1 MNIFFTSDHHF
12 YHNNII
18 EYCNRPFSS
27 VTEMN
32 AEMISR
38 WNNTVKQSD
47 IVYHLGDFSLGS
59 KEHVKEI
66 LDSLNGRIFF
76 IQGNHDGSW
85 LTNPTIMSKTRVFL
99 GDIKTISISNQKIV
113 LCHYAMRS
121 WDRSH
126 YGVWHLYGHHH
137 GNLAPHGLS
146 FDVGVDT
153 NNFYP
158 YSFDEVKERIGNLSI
173 AD

>member
-27 VTEMN
+27 VGEMN
-32 AEMISR
+32 SEMVSR
-38 WNNTVKQSD
+38 WNSVVKQSD
-47 IVYHLGDFSLGS
+47 VVYHLGDFSLGN
-59 KEHVKEI
+59 KEHIKEI

-76 IQGNHDGSW
+76 IQGNHDGNW
-85 LTNPTIMSKTRVFL
+85 ITNPAIMSKTRVFL
-99 GDIKTISISNQKIV
+99 GDIKTVNVNGQKIV

-126 YGVWHLYGHHH
+126 YG
-137 GNLAPHGLS
+137 A
-146 FDVGVDT
+146 
-153 NNFYP
+153 
-158 YSFDEVKERIGNLSI
+158 
-173 AD
+173 